1 VTAFPLSRSNEARY
15 RLRGFLKSE
24 DNGTRDRKEEKW
36 NIKFKVEN
44 ACSLENREAKP
55 SHS

>member
-1 VTAFPLSRSNEARY
+1 MTAFPLSRSNEARY